1 MFYWLLQRYRER
13 QLENFNPEIV
23 HSRSDYHHLKPSS
36 GWKERRTTC
45 EFANP
50 EGRFGRSVS
59 RFTVISNVAESE
71 DTAPS
76 YDPYRPSN
84 APAQPRD
91 SQAGSTR
98 VKIHRQKSNRSRKEG
113 KPGSHD
119 AKQNRLSTKSAPES
133 ARRPKPKPVARL
145 SSIQGTASSLNSIP
159 SRNSRHANQYVRNVK
174 LRRKR
179 KVDFSQIR
187 APKALRQDQDQQ
199 DPPRWDV
206 RGGSVYVETNP
217 GVPRPDSGVLP
228 IKESRASNRPI
239 RKKPCAPRI
248 DKHRHHESEA
258 ISNEELRNFSSSLAQ
273 DCDAAF
279 GTSLMAEPSVGASIL
294 DIGQESPKS
303 SPLALR
309 FLSSPLLDQLGY
321 PSPPSDCEE
330 WLNRPLPPLPL
341 SAGAHTPPSTVPD
354 PRDSGSS
361 KQDSKR
367 ESGESGESENR
378 KQGRIVS
385 QLNRLSMP
393 ILSSKEDRR
402 IASAPA
408 APAHDKRLASMFSS
422 RGGKRGAIMVSLDEQ
437 DRGRIV
443 SYPAEC
449 VRPPAEEEHNGRD
462 DMNRVGYTIE
472 IADSSQR
479 PQTSVYAGR
488 QSTYL
493 DARTQEQQR
502 PQTSG
507 YTGHQSTH
515 LGVSGREQQRL
526 HASAYAGRRTVHL
539 DDGSQQQPRPQSNAF
554 AGSQSTHTEAG
565 TRERES
571 LPQHKKTASASSSGS
586 GVARSVAKKKSS
598 WFQNKKQET
607 ADNGPASA
615 QAPKESAEAQTQT
628 QPQGLSVPTADT
640 EAPRSNWSDS
650 TDPPSPAPRKK
661 RKFGLLFWKSKPDTK
676 MSLAGTSAGGNEYA
690 RSLTR
695 SDS

>member
-59 RFTVISNVAESE
+59 RFTVISNVAQSE
-71 DTAPS
+71 ETAPS

-84 APAQPRD
+84 SPAQPRD
-91 SQAGSTR
+91 SHTGSTR
-98 VKIHRQKSNRSRKEG
+98 VTIHRQKSNLSRKDG
-113 KPGSHD
+113 KPASHD
-119 AKQNRLSTKSAPES
+119 TKLNRHSTKSAPES
-133 ARRPKPKPVARL
+133 TRRPKPKPVARL

-159 SRNSRHANQYVRNVK
+159 SRNSRQGSPYVRNAK

-187 APKALRQDQDQQ
+187 APKAPCKNQDQQ
-199 DPPRWDV
+199 DSPRWDV
-206 RGGSVYVETNP
+206 RGGSVYVEPNP

-228 IKESRASNRPI
+228 VRGSRASNKPI
-239 RKKPCAPRI
+239 RKKPCVPRI
-248 DKHRHHESEA
+248 VKHRESEA
-258 ISNEELRNFSSSLAQ
+258 ISNDELRKFSSSLAK

-294 DIGQESPKS
+294 DIRPVSQES

-309 FLSSPLLDQLGY
+309 FPSSPLLDRLGY

-354 PRDSGSS
+354 ARDSRGS

-367 ESGESGESENR
+367 ESGESENQ

-408 APAHDKRLASMFSS
+408 APAHDRRLASMFSS
-422 RGGKRGAIMVSLDEQ
+422 RGGKRGAIMVALDEQ

-449 VRPPAEEEHNGRD
+449 VRSPQGGQNGRD
-462 DMNRVGYTIE
+462 ELSRVGYTIDVS
-472 IADSSQR
+472 DSSHR
-479 PQTSVYAGR
+479 FQTSVYSGH

-493 DARTQEQQR
+493 EVGIQEQQR
-502 PQTSG
+502 PQTSA
-507 YTGHQSTH
+507 YTGSKSMH
-515 LGVSGREQQRL
+515 RD
-526 HASAYAGRRTVHL
+526 AG
-539 DDGSQQQPRPQSNAF
+539 SQQQQPRPQSNAF
-554 AGSQSTHTEAG
+554 TGPPSTHIEAG
-565 TRERES
+565 TRERVS
-571 LPQHKKTASASSSGS
+571 LPRHKKTASTSSTGS
-586 GVARSVAKKKSS
+586 ARSATKKKPS
-598 WFQNKKQET
+598 WFLNKKQET
-607 ADNGPASA
+607 VENGPASA
-615 QAPKESAEAQTQT
+615 QVSEERVEAQTQT
-628 QPQGLSVPTADT
+628 QPQKLPLPAVDA

-661 RKFGLLFWKSKPDTK
+661 KKFGLLFWKSKSNTK
-676 MSLAGTSAGGNEYA
+676 MSIAGTSTGGSEYA
-690 RSLTR
+690 EA
-695 SDS
+695 